1 MYKPVMVELFCPTR
15 HMDSN
20 NEKGCRIVSD
30 KVVLKTVT
38 KQTLQSKLIV
48 LLVLFAFLS
57 AALVGG
63 VSTYMNVTQK
73 KDNIAE
79 SNRELT
85 GQAASEIERFMSD
98 AKGLTEALA
107 ATPTARSMDA
117 AQIKEMIVAAQQK
130 IRIWN

>member
-1 MYKPVMVELFCPTR
+1 M
-15 HMDSN
+15 
-20 NEKGCRIVSD
+20 SD